1 MTPLLNIPA
10 PLIDLEHRNFAGTC
24 IDTLAKII
32 VQNSHVLNE
41 LMLLVV
47 HIVHCFY
54 GFQDRILR
62 GFPFEDAC
70 KNSRL
75 QTDDD
80 GYNVVYF

>member
-1 MTPLLNIPA
+1 
-10 PLIDLEHRNFAGTC
+10 
-24 IDTLAKII
+24 
-32 VQNSHVLNE
+32 

-54 GFQDRILR
+54 GFQERILR

-80 GYNVVYF
+80 GYNVVCF